1 MRSDERKAI
10 RNNAVLSE
18 IKTISAKL
26 LTMKDDPK
34 QAKEYSVKVM
44 SKYDQAAS
52 KGIIPRGRADRR
64 KSRIANFIASLEPA
78 TKKKKSASAKKKAQ
92 EKQA

>member
-18 IKTISAKL
+18 VKTINAKL

-34 QAKEYSVKVM
+34 QAKEYSIKVI

-52 KGIIPRGRADRR
+52 KGIIPKGRADRK
-64 KSRIANFIASLEPA
+64 KSRIANFIASLEPTTKKKATPEKKKA
-78 TKKKKSASAKKKAQ
+78 TKKEA
-92 EKQA
+92 